1 MYPVIKSASYVL
13 VHTPNIMMECG
24 TTQQLERD
32 NKSDYIRKAMEHI
45 RPFEE
50 AVDYAP
56 NQVYIGNIS
65 PEELEH
71 IPRPWYDNLVKG
83 SSRFSKNGE
92 IMSEDEFYILMQL
105 CDSFDL
111 VKLEKNFVESM
122 TAKIKQHIIL
132 KNFSDKVKPGIDL
145 DEIMSLIDN
154 DAVPLRMN
162 GNIVGC
168 VRKAHDKDI
177 NLAAHVMLENVANK
191 ASAVLALKHL
201 IIDNNIDPDS
211 IEYVVECSE
220 EACGDMNQRGGGNFA
235 KAEAEM
241 AGFSNATGSD
251 TRAFC
256 AGPTHALINA
266 SALVKSGIYKNVVI
280 VGGGAVAKLGMNGRD
295 HVKNDMPLL
304 EDALGGFAILIS
316 ENDGINP
323 IVNTD
328 IIGRHTV
335 KTGSS
340 PQQVIQSIIADPLER
355 AGMKLTDIDKY
366 SVEMQNPEITEPA
379 GAGDVPRANYKM
391 IAALAV
397 KNGQLT
403 RDKMEDFIKTHGII
417 GFAPTQG
424 HIPSGVPFVGPA
436 RKAIM
441 DGRMNNTMVIGKGS
455 LFLGR
460 MTNQFDGVSVV
471 ISKNP
476 GITQEKTMDEE
487 RIREIIASALRNLAS
502 SMGEDQDD

>member
-1 MYPVIKSASYVL
+1 MYPVIKAASYIL
-13 VHTPNIMMECG
+13 VHTPNIMIEGG

-32 NKSDYIRKAMEHI
+32 SQSDYMDQALKHI
-45 RPFEE
+45 RSFQE
-50 AVDYAP
+50 AVLYAP
-56 NQVYIGNIS
+56 NQAYIGNIT
-65 PEELEH
+65 PEVLEN
-71 IPRPWYDNLVKG
+71 IPRPWYKNPLDN
-83 SSRFSKNGE
+83 SSRYSKHGE
-92 IMSEDEFYILMQL
+92 IMPEDEFYILMQI

-111 VKLEKNFVESM
+111 VKLDKDFVENMAS
-122 TAKIKQHIIL
+122 KISQHPVL
-132 KNFSDKVKPGIDL
+132 RDYADKIKPGINKG
-145 DEIMSLIDN
+145 EIEAFIGN
-154 DAVPLRMN
+154 GAVPLRIN
-162 GNIVGC
+162 GNLVGC

-177 NLAAHVMLENVANK
+177 NLSSHVMLENIATK
-191 ASAVLALKHL
+191 ASAVLALRHL
-201 IIDNNIDPDS
+201 VQDNNIDADS
-211 IEYVVECSE
+211 IEYVIECSE

-235 KAEAEM
+235 KAVAEI

-266 SALVKSGIYKNVVI
+266 SALVKAGIYKNVAI

-304 EDALGGFAILIS
+304 EDVLGGFAILVS

-340 PQQVIQSIIADPLER
+340 PQQVIQSIVADPLDR
-355 AGMKLTDIDKY
+355 AGMSLTDIDKY

-379 GAGDVPRANYKM
+379 GAGDVPKSNYKM

-397 KNGQLT
+397 KKGQLT
-403 RDKMEDFIKTHGII
+403 RAEMDGFIDAHGLP

-424 HIPSGVPFVGPA
+424 HIPSGVPYVGPA
-436 RKAIM
+436 REAILSGEIKNAM
-441 DGRMNNTMVIGKGS
+441 IIGKGS

-471 ISKNP
+471 LSKNP
-476 GITQEKTMDEE
+476 GIAEE
-487 RIREIIASALRNLAS
+487 SPINEDKIRKIIASALRDLAS
-502 SMGEDQDD
+502 HLGED

>member
-13 VHTPNIMMECG
+13 VHTPNIMMEGG
-24 TTQQLERD
+24 TTQQLERES
-32 NKSDYIRKAMEHI
+32 KSDYIEKALNHI
-45 RPFEE
+45 RTFNE
-50 AVDYAP
+50 AVSYAP
-56 NQVYIGNIS
+56 NQAYIGNIS
-65 PEELEH
+65 PEDLKN
-71 IPRPWYDNLVKG
+71 IQRPWYN
-83 SSRFSKNGE
+83 SPISNPSRFSKYGE
-92 IMSEDEFYILMQL
+92 IMPEDEFYILMQI

-111 VKLEKNFVESM
+111 VKLEKDFVENM
-122 TAKIKQHIIL
+122 APRITQHMIL
-132 KNFSDKVKPGIDL
+132 KGFQERVKPGIEL
-145 DEIMSLIDN
+145 NEIISLIDN
-154 DAVPLRMN
+154 GAVPLWFN
-162 GNIVGC
+162 GNIAGC

-177 NLAAHVMLENVANK
+177 NLSAHVMLENIATK

-201 IIDNNIDPDS
+201 VMDNNIDTDS
-211 IEYVVECSE
+211 IEYVIECSE

-235 KAEAEM
+235 KAEAEI

-251 TRAFC
+251 IRAFC

-266 SALVKSGIYKNVVI
+266 SALVKAGIYKNVVI

-295 HVKNDMPLL
+295 HVKNNMPIL
-304 EDALGGFAILIS
+304 EDILGGFAILVS

-328 IIGRHTV
+328 IIGRHLV

-340 PQQVIQSIIADPLER
+340 PQQVIQSIVADPLDR
-355 AGMKLTDIDKY
+355 AGMKLTDIDRY

-379 GAGDVPRANYKM
+379 GAGDVPKANYKM

-403 RDKMEDFIKTHGII
+403 RDKMDAFVDMHGLP

-424 HIPSGVPFVGPA
+424 HIPSGVPYVGPA
-436 RKAIM
+436 REAIM
-441 DGRMNNTMVIGKGS
+441 GGKIKNAMIIGKGS

-471 ISKNP
+471 MSKNP
-476 GITQEKTMDEE
+476 GIIEEKSMDEDKV
-487 RIREIIASALRNLAS
+487 RKIIASALRNLAS
-502 SMGEDQDD
+502 HLGED